1 MDLRKAAANETSSIE
16 LTNGIGE
23 ALIDENG
30 NQPAITVYGPGSK
43 EYTAAVAAR
52 NNRTMDRL
60 RKKGKSDITPEQQ
73 LAEHATFL
81 SACTHSFEFIERDAL
96 TGRGLYMATYS
107 DPSIGF
113 IPEQVSVYLGDWGN
127 FTPTAPTV

>member
-1 MDLRKAAANETSSIE
+1 MDLRKAAANETSRID

-23 ALIDENG
+23 ALLDDAG

-73 LAEHATFL
+73 LADHAAFL
-81 SACTHSFEFIERDAL
+81 AACTHSFEGIERDGL
-96 TGRGLYMATYS
+96 TGAALYKATYS

-113 IPEQVSVYLGDWGN
+113 IAEQVSIHLGDWGN
-127 FTPTAPTV
+127 FTTTAPTP